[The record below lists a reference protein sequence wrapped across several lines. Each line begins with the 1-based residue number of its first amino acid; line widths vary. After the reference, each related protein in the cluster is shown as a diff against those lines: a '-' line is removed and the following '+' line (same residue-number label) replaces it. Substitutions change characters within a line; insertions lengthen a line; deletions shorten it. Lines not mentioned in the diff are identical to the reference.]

1 MASLRSAIGYGAFVQ
16 IASTGFCTDLMVLG
30 LSGSQITEHHDHL
43 VVRTPFNPG
52 FWWGNFLLLAEPLRA
67 DSAEH
72 WRQVFV
78 TAFPEAGH
86 MAIGIDG
93 TSGVAGNQ
101 KTISDLGLVLGIDTV
116 LIAETLV
123 EPRGM
128 EAEIRPVLTD
138 RDWEQMSA
146 HRLAVDGREATAGHL
161 GFVQQRVVADRQLG
175 EAGHGQWFGAF
186 IDGRLVSS
194 AGIFTDGT
202 GIARFQLVMTD
213 PVFRRRGLASAVVHA
228 AGDWAQ
234 RHLAA
239 ERLVIVADPS
249 DVAIGIYRRL
259 GFVETEQQVG
269 LERG

>member
-1 MASLRSAIGYGAFVQ
+1 
-16 IASTGFCTDLMVLG
+16 MVCCFT
-30 LSGSQITEHHDHL
+30 ITEHHDHL

-67 DSAEH
+67 HSAEH
-72 WRQVFV
+72 WRNIFV
-78 TAFPEAGH
+78 AEFPDAGH

-93 TSGVAGNQ
+93 TTGIAGNQ
-101 KTISDLGLVLGIDTV
+101 KTIEDLGLVPGIDTV

-123 EPRGM
+123 ESRGM

-138 RDWEQMSA
+138 RDWEQMA
-146 HRLAVDGREATAGHL
+146 VHRLAVDGREPTATHL
-161 GFVQQRVVADRQLG
+161 RFIQQRVIADRRLS
-175 EAGHGQWFGAF
+175 EARHGRWFGAF

-194 AGIFTDGT
+194 AGIFTDGS

-213 PVFRRRGLASAVVHA
+213 PAFRRRGLASAVVHT
-228 AGDWAQ
+228 AGEWAQ
-234 RHLAA
+234 RHRAV
-239 ERLVIVADPS
+239 ERLVIVADPK

-259 GFVETEQQVG
+259 GFVEMEQQAG